1 MSLNQRTIEK
11 PLHPGKYHDK
21 NGLILRVTAGGTK
34 SWICRYQLNGD
45 RHDAGLGSFPE
56 VSLADA
62 RKATLE
68 LRVMVKNGIDPLAA
82 KQKPTATPPTFE
94 EEAYAFVERN
104 RAGWSTKHADQW
116 CNSLRDHAF
125 PVIGSKPIRDVDTD
139 DILKVLDP
147 IWRDK
152 PETARRVRNR
162 MERVIDFSKTRGHRD
177 GENPARWRGHL
188 KNVLSNVMIA
198 TVPLESMPYYA
209 LPEFMS
215 RIEGDDTRAARCLQF
230 LILTA
235 ARTTEAMGA
244 KWDEIDFETQTWT
257 IPAERMKNGDQH
269 QVPLTEQAMAVL
281 KDVNTRGRSNY
292 IFPNRKL
299 TNTMA
304 ENALRRLLA
313 KYETGCTVH
322 GFRAT
327 FRMWAEEKT
336 DFPSEICEKA
346 LSHTI
351 GNETTRAYNRGNS
364 LEKRRPLMDRWAK
377 YATERISPTRHLV
390 ARTASRAQP
399 TKSTS
404 IERP

>member
-1 MSLNQRTIEK
+1 
-11 PLHPGKYHDK
+11 
-21 NGLILRVTAGGTK
+21 
-34 SWICRYQLNGD
+34 
-45 RHDAGLGSFPE
+45 
-56 VSLADA
+56 
-62 RKATLE
+62 
-68 LRVMVKNGIDPLAA
+68 
-82 KQKPTATPPTFE
+82 
-94 EEAYAFVERN
+94 
-104 RAGWSTKHADQW
+104 
-116 CNSLRDHAF
+116 
-125 PVIGSKPIRDVDTD
+125 
-139 DILKVLDP
+139 
-147 IWRDK
+147 
-152 PETARRVRNR
+152 
-162 MERVIDFSKTRGHRD
+162 
-177 GENPARWRGHL
+177 
-188 KNVLSNVMIA
+188 
-198 TVPLESMPYYA
+198 
-209 LPEFMS
+209 
-215 RIEGDDTRAARCLQF
+215 
-230 LILTA
+230 
-235 ARTTEAMGA
+235 
-244 KWDEIDFETQTWT
+244 
-257 IPAERMKNGDQH
+257 MKNSEPH

-299 TNTMA
+299 NNTMA

-322 GFRAT
+322 GFRST